1 MCFGNVCPVKSKRC
15 SIVTMIHYWPC
26 LLLIWLLLFISNL
39 GLGIMN
45 VIGISKMLF
54 AANSWQGTR
63 YQTLFQT
70 LSCFFSNI
78 IMFQFG
84 FHVWHRMLHGERNL
98 WLDGQSGQSHS
109 YITGCLKIFY
119 IVSKAIFRVS
129 KNILQ
134 CVQKLFYSL

>member
-1 MCFGNVCPVKSKRC
+1 MSLEFLKCF
-15 SIVTMIHYWPC
+15 
-26 LLLIWLLLFISNL
+26 LLLIVDRAQDI
-39 GLGIMN
+39 
-45 VIGISKMLF
+45 
-54 AANSWQGTR
+54 R
-63 YQTLFQT
+63 H
-70 LSCFFSNI
+70 CFKHYHVFSNI

-109 YITGCLKIFY
+109 YITGCLKTFY
-119 IVSKAIFRVS
+119 MVSKAISRVS